1 VRRRIGG
8 AALLL
13 AVVVTTVVAAGA
25 RPAAADETLPAVR
38 RVLVISLPGVTWS
51 DIEDND
57 LPALR
62 SVIDQ
67 AAVANLAVRVVS
79 LKTNVSDG
87 YATVGS
93 GTRAIARR
101 DDAGL
106 AFEPHERVEADDAA
120 AVYERI
126 TGRRLTGIA
135 GQVHLPE
142 LKISN
147 IKSRFDAKL
156 SALGDALA
164 KAGVSRGV
172 VANAD
177 VAPESTDL
185 SSYHREAFLS
195 LMDSNGQLPCGT
207 VGTELL
213 QKDETAPF
221 GVSLDPAA
229 VDRDAVSCLRGR
241 SVVLVEGSDLT
252 RAERYSARLTKTR
265 FETLWRDAL
274 HRTDRMV
281 AGLLSHVDAKRDAVI
296 VMAPSA
302 PQTTKPQ
309 LTVFA
314 VRAPGLEAGLLE
326 SSVTRQSG
334 FVSIVDVAPT
344 IATLVRAPLD
354 EADIEGRAV
363 SVSKLDGDATERV
376 NDLVGANKDA
386 MFRDRIMSTFMST
399 YIAII
404 LVIAMLAA
412 VSMRWKKKWRW
423 LEPLALGALAVLP
436 LTYWAALMPF
446 PEWGTGAYFAFTLLG
461 GLAIG
466 IAADAMRRWFAWPVV
481 VVLIV
486 MIVTTA
492 ISVVLLD
499 SRLQLSTVFGDSPIV
514 AGRFEGINN
523 VTFSQLMV
531 AAILL
536 AGFIRLAGERRGEWS
551 KWVVLVFLFAV
562 LLLDGAPMWGA
573 DVGGVLAGVPAL
585 ALTFTL
591 LAGWRVRIRTV
602 ATWVLAT
609 VVVIVGL
616 GLLDLTRDPSHR
628 THLGR
633 LFENIGQDGS
643 SGFTTVVH
651 RKLNANLAT
660 LTTSVWRWVVA
671 PIVVLVAYLVWRMP
685 PRLAALRR
693 RIPVFDACFYGIIAA
708 AVLGY
713 ALNDSGIAVPGV
725 MLAVLTLATVYMLNR
740 VDDPVPEPVVARAD
754 AA

>member
-1 VRRRIGG
+1 VTRRI
-8 AALLL
+8 ATASALLAL
-13 AVVVTTVVAAGA
+13 FVVALSVAAA
-25 RPAAADETLPAVR
+25 RPAAADESLPEVR

-51 DIEDND
+51 DIEEND
-57 LPALR
+57 LPAIR
-62 SVIDQ
+62 SVVDQ
-67 AAVANLAVRVVS
+67 SAVANLAVRVVA
-79 LKTNVSDG
+79 LKTNVADG

-93 GTRAIARR
+93 GTRAVARR

-106 AFEPHERVEADDAA
+106 AFEPKEQVEADDAA

-126 TGRRLTGIA
+126 TGRRITGVA
-135 GQVHLPE
+135 AQLHLPE

-147 IKSRFDAKL
+147 LKSRFDAKL
-156 SALGDALA
+156 SALGNALA
-164 KAGVSRGV
+164 QGGISRGV

-177 VAPESTDL
+177 VQPESSDL

-195 LMDSNGQLPCGT
+195 LMDGNGQLPCGA
-207 VGTELL
+207 VGPELL
-213 QKDETAPF
+213 ARDPAAPF
-221 GVSLDPAA
+221 GVALDATA
-229 VDRDAVSCLRGR
+229 VDRAASECLRGR

-252 RAERYSARLTKTR
+252 RTERYSARLTKTR
-265 FETLWRDAL
+265 FEALWKDAL
-274 HRTDRMV
+274 HRTDELV
-281 AGLLSHVDAKRDAVI
+281 ARLLRHVDPKRDAVV

-314 VRAPGLEAGLLE
+314 VRAPGLEPGLLE
-326 SSVTRQSG
+326 SGVTRQSG

-344 IATLVRAPLD
+344 IASLVRAPLD
-354 EADIEGRAV
+354 DGDIEGRAV
-363 SVSKLDGDATERV
+363 SVSKHDGDATERIH
-376 NDLVGANKDA
+376 DLAGANRDA
-386 MFRDRIMSTFMST
+386 MFRDRIMSTFMSA
-399 YIAII
+399 YIVII
-404 LVIAMLAA
+404 LLIAAVAA
-412 VSMRWKKKWRW
+412 VSMHWRQRWRW

-466 IAADAMRRWFAWPVV
+466 VIADAMRRWFAWPVI
-481 VVLIV
+481 VVLAS
-486 MIVTTA
+486 MILTTA
-492 ISVVLLD
+492 ISVVVLD

-531 AAILL
+531 AAILI
-536 AGFIRLAGERRGEWS
+536 AGFIRLADARRG
-551 KWVVLVFLFAV
+551 KWIVLGFLAAV

-591 LAGWRVRIRTV
+591 LAGWRVRVRTV

-609 VVVIVGL
+609 IVVIVGL

-633 LFENIGQDGS
+633 LFENIGSDGS

-651 RKLNANLAT
+651 RKLNANVAT
-660 LTTSVWRWVVA
+660 LTTSVWRWVAA
-671 PIVVLVAYLVWRMP
+671 PIIVLVAYLVWRMP

-693 RIPVFDACFYGIIAA
+693 RIPVFDACCYGVAAA

-725 MLAVLTLATVYMLNR
+725 MLAVLSLATAYLLNR
-740 VDDPVPEPVVARAD
+740 VDDPAPEPVAAHAD